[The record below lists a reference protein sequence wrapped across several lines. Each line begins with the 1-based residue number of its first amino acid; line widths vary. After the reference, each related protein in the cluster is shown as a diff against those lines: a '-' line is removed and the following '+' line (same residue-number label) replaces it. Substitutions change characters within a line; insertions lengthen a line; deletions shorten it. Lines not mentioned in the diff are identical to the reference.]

1 MCVELSSTSN
11 IIISYNFPFLEA
23 VVPTQVSSTI
33 FHNWANRN
41 HFSIHCVLVSAEV
54 KEKTQHVSMQRPC
67 SAISIG
73 APSNRLNPL
82 KGGKGSLQSPWKWN
96 LLKNHCTFLC
106 IFFFSA
112 SVATNQ
118 HVLVLQYP
126 CRLPRPSHLQFSR
139 ERENKSLM
147 KMF

>member
-106 IFFFSA
+106 IFFFRH
-112 SVATNQ
+112 Q
-118 HVLVLQYP
+118 
-126 CRLPRPSHLQFSR
+126 LPLISMCLCFNIRVDCQDHLICSFPER
-139 ERENKSLM
+139 ERTSH
-147 KMF
+147 